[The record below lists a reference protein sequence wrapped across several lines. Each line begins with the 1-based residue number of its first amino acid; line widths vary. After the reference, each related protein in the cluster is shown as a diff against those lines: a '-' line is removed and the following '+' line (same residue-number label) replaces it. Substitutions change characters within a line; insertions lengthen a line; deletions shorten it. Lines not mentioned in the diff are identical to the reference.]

1 MHEPDESSSHGPE
14 QPGPQ
19 GFPSRPA
26 LPGTT
31 LVRFGSGLAGTEDS
45 VAAGRAASERARASL
60 EQAGGASCDLAIAF
74 FTGHH
79 VATSLELAKSIC
91 DTLKPRHL
99 IGVSSHGV
107 IAGAT
112 EVEGAPGVSVL
123 AASLGNVSIREF
135 TADELLST
143 YDSPDGL
150 DNLEAA
156 IGTGEPLRAVLLFS
170 DPTTVPMIRLL
181 PTLGDAAGDDVPIV
195 GGMASSGRSPGSN
208 ALIMNERV
216 VRAGLVGVS
225 LSGPVRVDTVVSQGC
240 RPFGP
245 TMVVTKAKGN
255 MVFELSGRP
264 AIDAIREAVQ
274 EFGDRAEKILQ
285 GGLFFG
291 RVINEY
297 KARFGRDDFLIRPVV
312 GVKPD
317 LGGVAAADI
326 LRVGT
331 TVRMHVRD
339 VGTAREDLAML
350 IDGQAMYE
358 PPRGAMLISCNGRG
372 KKLFGEAH
380 QDARAVARLFMG
392 EPPGEELARAGREM
406 GPMEPSPPIGG
417 FFAAGEFGPV
427 GKRSYLHG
435 STTSIALFR
444 DP

>member
-1 MHEPDESSSHGPE
+1 M
-14 QPGPQ
+14 
-19 GFPSRPA
+19 
-26 LPGTT
+26 
-31 LVRFGSGLAGTEDS
+31 VRFGAGLGGTEDS
-45 VAAGRAASERARASL
+45 IAAGRAAAERARIAL
-60 EQAGGASCDLAIAF
+60 EQAGGTGCDLAIAF
-74 FTGHH
+74 FSSHH
-79 VATSLELAKSIC
+79 VATSLELAKSIR
-91 DTLKPRHL
+91 DTIKPRHL
-99 IGVSSHGV
+99 LGVSSHGV

-112 EVEGAPGVSVL
+112 EVEGAPGVAVL
-123 AASLGNVSIREF
+123 AASMPNVAIRGF

-156 IGTGEPLRAVLLFS
+156 IGTGDPLRGVLLFS

-181 PTLGDAAGDDVPIV
+181 PTLGDAAGDHVPII
-195 GGMASSGRSPGSN
+195 GGMASSGRNPGSN
-208 ALIMNERV
+208 ALFLDGRV

-225 LSGPVRVDTVVSQGC
+225 LSGAVKVDSIVSQGC

-245 TMVVTKAKGN
+245 NFVVTKAKGN
-255 MVFELSGRP
+255 MVFELSGKP

-274 EFGDRAEKILQ
+274 VFGERAEKVLQ

-297 KARFGRDDFLIRPVV
+297 KERFGRDDFLIRPVV

-339 VGTAREDLAML
+339 VDTAREDLAML
-350 IDGQAMYE
+350 IDGQVMRE

-372 KKLFGEAH
+372 KKLFGEPH
-380 QDARAVARLFMG
+380 QDARAVARLFMSDT
-392 EPPGEELARAGREM
+392 PGEELARAGREM
-406 GPMEPSPPIGG
+406 GPMDPSPPIAG

-435 STTSIALFR
+435 NTTSVALFR
-444 DP
+444 EPQ

>member
-1 MHEPDESSSHGPE
+1 MPEPDEPIRHGPE
-14 QPGPQ
+14 EPQ
-19 GFPSRPA
+19 GHPSRPV
-26 LPGTT
+26 LPGRAM
-31 LVRFGSGLAGTEDS
+31 VRFGAGLGGTEDS
-45 VAAGRAASERARASL
+45 IAAGRSAAERARIAL
-60 EQAGGASCDLAIAF
+60 ERAGGQGCDLAIAF
-74 FTGHH
+74 FSSHH
-79 VATSLELAKSIC
+79 VATSLELAKSIR
-91 DTLKPRHL
+91 DTIKPRHL
-99 IGVSSHGV
+99 LGVSSHGV

-123 AASLGNVSIREF
+123 AASMPNVAIRGF

-156 IGTGEPLRAVLLFS
+156 IGTGDPLRGVLLFS

-181 PTLGDAAGDDVPIV
+181 PTLGDAAGDDVPII
-195 GGMASSGRSPGSN
+195 GGMASSGRNPGSN
-208 ALIMNERV
+208 ALFLDGRV

-225 LSGPVRVDTVVSQGC
+225 LSGAVKVDSIVSQGC

-245 TMVVTKAKGN
+245 NFVVTKAKGN
-255 MVFELSGRP
+255 MVFELSGKP

-274 EFGDRAEKILQ
+274 VFGERAEKVLQ

-297 KARFGRDDFLIRPVV
+297 KERFGRDDFLIRPVV

-339 VGTAREDLAML
+339 ADTAREDLAML
-350 IDGQAMYE
+350 IDGQVMRE

-372 KKLFGEAH
+372 RKLFGEPH
-380 QDARAVARLFMG
+380 QDARAVARLFMSDT
-392 EPPGEELARAGREM
+392 PGEELARAGREM
-406 GPMEPSPPIGG
+406 GPMDPSPPIAG

-435 STTSIALFR
+435 STTSVALFR
-444 DP
+444 EP